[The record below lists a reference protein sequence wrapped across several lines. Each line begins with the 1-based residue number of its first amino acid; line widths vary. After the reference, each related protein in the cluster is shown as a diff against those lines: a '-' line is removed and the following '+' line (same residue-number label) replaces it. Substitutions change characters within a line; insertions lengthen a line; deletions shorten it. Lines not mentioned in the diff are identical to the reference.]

1 MNCGSKLPV
10 RAIHRSIRQFGGFL
24 VVGTANTMISLVL
37 YELLIWI
44 VPYWL
49 AFTLCFVVGIIF
61 LLFANTRLVFRR
73 AVTIF
78 SATAFVLF
86 YMATYCLGLGVVAFL
101 VEVMRVPQAYAP
113 IGGLAVMTPIN
124 FLGNRFVFTR

>member
-1 MNCGSKLPV
+1 M
-10 RAIHRSIRQFGGFL
+10 RSVRQFGGFL
-24 VVGTANTMISLVL
+24 VVGTVNTLISLFL

-49 AFTLCFVVGIIF
+49 AFTFCFIVGIIF
-61 LLFANTRLVFRR
+61 LLFANARLVFGR
-73 AVTIF
+73 AVTML

-86 YMATYCLGLGVVAFL
+86 YLGTYCIGIGVVVFL

-113 IGGLAVMTPIN
+113 IGGIAVMTPIN
-124 FLGNRFVFTR
+124 FLGSRFVFTR